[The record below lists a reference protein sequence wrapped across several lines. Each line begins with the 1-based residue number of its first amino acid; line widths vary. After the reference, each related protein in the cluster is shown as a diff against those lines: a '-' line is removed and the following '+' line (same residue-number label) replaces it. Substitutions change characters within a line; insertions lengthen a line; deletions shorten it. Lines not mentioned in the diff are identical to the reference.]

1 MLDHFNLPVSDLER
15 SRRFYEEVLA
25 TLDCRFVLQDGSA
38 IGFGRDCW
46 NFGIVL
52 VTNVPLPRIHLAFS
66 ARDRQQVD
74 RFYEAA
80 LAAGGIS
87 NGRPGIRS
95 DYDPHYYAAF
105 VLDPDGHN
113 VEAVFRRASHD

>member
-15 SRRFYEEVLA
+15 SRRFYEQVLA

-52 VTNVPLPRIHLAFS
+52 ADIPLPRIHLAFT

-80 LAAGGIS
+80 LGAAERV
-87 NGRPGIRS
+87 NEFETTA
-95 DYDPHYYAAF
+95 YE
-105 VLDPDGHN
+105 V
-113 VEAVFRRASHD
+113 